1 VRRPELDGGKGNPP
15 LGFTAICPDHAVHP
29 ARKIALQKAKII
41 QKNSMIFEHRVNISA
56 SHEVPRLRSEMLDS
70 PLCRVVFSVGH
81 FNCHSMRSYISPFF
95 AHVFAYLIL
104 SRMNRTFCA

>member
-70 PLCRVVFSVGH
+70 PLCHVVFSVGH
-81 FNCHSMRSYISPFF
+81 FQ
-95 AHVFAYLIL
+95 
-104 SRMNRTFCA
+104 